1 MNRRDMIKGGAV
13 LSLTATMGLRAGSA
27 AAAVA
32 GTEVFTAGEQGGVV
46 DSTLILGEK
55 KALVVDAQFIRAEA
69 EALVARIEA
78 SGRDLETV
86 FITHTHPDHYLGTEF
101 LLNRWPDAKVY
112 AHPDVAANI
121 AKTGGAVLA
130 RWQGMMPGG
139 VADRLIVPDALTAD
153 HLMLEGE
160 KINILPPMHGD
171 TDIISPVLIESL
183 DTVIVADLVYNRTH
197 VWAVENTT
205 DERLDAWRASL
216 AAVRALNV
224 GTIIPG
230 HRAADAANDASAI
243 DFMLSYL
250 DAWQSLLGTTTDPE
264 VFKAAL
270 SERVGTLPGAFI
282 LDFNALGGTGNLN
295 FDNG

>member
-86 FITHTHPDHYLGTEF
+86 FLTHTHPDHYLGTEF

-205 DERLDAWRASL
+205 DERLDAWRASMDEL
-216 AAVRALNV
+216 GCVNV
-224 GTIIPG
+224 
-230 HRAADAANDASAI
+230 
-243 DFMLSYL
+243 
-250 DAWQSLLGTTTDPE
+250 
-264 VFKAAL
+264 
-270 SERVGTLPGAFI
+270 
-282 LDFNALGGTGNLN
+282 
-295 FDNG
+295 